1 MKRRGFAF
9 LAAFA
14 FAQLTSAA
22 AEEPVPQLS
31 IESQRARLH
40 SMQAELY
47 RLEDVFFD
55 QYNKVNDA
63 YNYKVRC
70 GWELEQ
76 GHRFHLCRPAF
87 QTWAERESAA
97 DFTTSSGSSSPAGPI
112 VLVSPYLVVAIRQ
125 RDYQKHLVQV
135 VEQNPELLKV
145 LQQRAELTRNFVALR
160 AKQHEETVFTF
171 D

>member
-1 MKRRGFAF
+1 MKRRGFAL

-14 FAQLTSAA
+14 FAQLASA

-31 IESQRARLH
+31 IESQRERLH
-40 SMQAELY
+40 AMQAELY

-87 QTWAERESAA
+87 QTWAERDSVV
-97 DFTTSSGSSSPAGPI
+97 DFTTHGGI
-112 VLVSPYLVVAIRQ
+112 LVSPYLVVATRQ

-145 LQQRAELTRNFVALR
+145 LQQRAELARNFVALR
-160 AKQHEETVFTF
+160 AKLHEETVFTF